1 MMRLVSNES
10 PLTKKGMLRQINISK
25 SQIEK
30 DAFTIKSRISHLSIE
45 DAKAAKQLKQT
56 QELVNKI
63 KKNRENRESKVE
75 VQKELMQ

>member
-1 MMRLVSNES
+1 MMRVAINES

-45 DAKAAKQLKQT
+45 DARTAKQLKET
-56 QELVNKI
+56 QELANKI
-63 KKNRENRESKVE
+63 KNTRENRES
-75 VQKELMQ
+75 